1 VLLNVAKCAGDL
13 NGEPRGMPPHSAP
26 CCRSSAATSPL
37 TYRSGVRPDYAT
49 FHILRVLSSDAD
61 TTVLPSGTNLH
72 ALTLSPPIVLE
83 ISGNTYVMVVY
94 ASPPLSGGDTQRF
107 AKCTHLWPSSVF
119 KHSPALGFQSFT
131 VLSRLALAS
140 SPSIDH
146 ATPTQSLP
154 FS

>member
-1 VLLNVAKCAGDL
+1 
-13 NGEPRGMPPHSAP
+13 M
-26 CCRSSAATSPL
+26 
-37 TYRSGVRPDYAT
+37 
-49 FHILRVLSSDAD
+49 
-61 TTVLPSGTNLH
+61 
-72 ALTLSPPIVLE
+72 
-83 ISGNTYVMVVY
+83 SGNTYVMVVY

-146 ATPTQSLP
+146 ATPKTQSLP